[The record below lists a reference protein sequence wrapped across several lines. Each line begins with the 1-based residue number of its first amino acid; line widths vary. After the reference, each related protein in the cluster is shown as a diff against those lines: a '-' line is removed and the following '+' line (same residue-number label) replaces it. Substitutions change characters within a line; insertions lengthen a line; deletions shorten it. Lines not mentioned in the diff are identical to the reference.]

1 MLPRPHRLRI
11 LATASIAA
19 AVAANG
25 GASAQGAGTTSGAAK
40 PDAGTLGGAG
50 TTQSARRVIDG
61 STLGGFVLP
70 TKAIEGSC
78 TMSATRGWRWKV
90 DDTQRLFLEGDVRV
104 SLGGYSF
111 SAKRASVWINRL
123 PLATGDATQI
133 AVWFERAEEP
143 TRRAGLGASG
153 RDLLVT
159 TSFLGETKLTLVAPE
174 NGAPRDAAFIAA
186 GNARLAR
193 YLQQLAKG
201 IDDGTVTLQAQPTRD
216 VPAKPADPM
225 PVPGGAL
232 AGAPT
237 AAPDDL
243 PSSIELAAPSVGA
256 VPIFRPDGTVSF
268 SADSVVIDERNDRV
282 AVQGMV
288 ELEYLGSV
296 NGEERRL
303 QLSAERG
310 VIFLAA
316 GSLTGL
322 REGSRTL
329 QASSVEGIYLE
340 GAVHASD
347 GEYTLRGAQVY
358 YDLVENRAAIVDAV
372 LRTYDRRRTELPIY
386 TRAAEM
392 RQVAADQWVAER
404 ATVST
409 SEFFTPHLAIGVD
422 RVTVTQQ
429 PDLPGEPG
437 TGGMY
442 IDADGAAI
450 EVGGGRILPLPGY
463 EGRVDR
469 IPLRGLQTGYE
480 QGRGVE
486 LGTDWDLLA
495 LVGSAPVAGLD
506 AELSIDGYTERGPG
520 VGTTFSLS
528 EGLGSGVIDLYGLY
542 DFGGTDRT
550 SSGLD
555 VEVDAGPRGVI
566 DAEWQT
572 ALSND
577 WALQTQL
584 AYLSD
589 ETFASAWRE
598 VDFDNRREYET
609 SVFFNG
615 VSDNTALS
623 LLAKY
628 DLNDFI
634 SNSYL
639 LASRSYVVDKF
650 PELSYRRYGDEPFE
664 GLTWSQQ
671 WSANLMS
678 LNPTAGSPNSL
689 GVPVGAWG
697 GAILPNEQ
705 VSDGFDDAGY
715 RDNAVSRLDT
725 RHELSLPLTDG
736 VATVTPFV
744 SGQATGY
751 VMDEFDQYSR
761 DAENLRFQAGG
772 GVRGS
777 LKFVRVDDTAQSRL
791 LDVNRMRHIVEPY
804 GTLWAGWDSLET
816 GVLPVYDQDYEGTT
830 GGAAVNIG
838 VRNTFQTQRGGSGAW
853 QSVDWVKLDLGA
865 VLNDA
870 GSDFTPE
877 PLDPADPAAI
887 LRWSQSPIPSFY
899 AFRPEFSQ
907 WGSHAY
913 GMTTWQMSDSLTLGG
928 TMKYL
933 FEDTDFVTDDGSI
946 LPNLALG
953 SLGIEMRH
961 SPVVSTYVE
970 YRYIAPTSSELL
982 QAGVLY
988 RAGKRYM
995 IAVSPQYDIEAGE
1008 LRAMAGSLTRTFP
1021 DFDLN
1026 ASAGYDLIEDDT
1038 FIGLSLSIPAGSKS
1052 SNFGAY
1058 NPAMGGYR

>member
-1 MLPRPHRLRI
+1 MQTTPVRIRI
-11 LATASIAA
+11 LAATSLVAAVTAASAVAQTTPSATNANTPPTGNSDGTAS
-19 AVAANG
+19 
-25 GASAQGAGTTSGAAK
+25 T
-40 PDAGTLGGAG
+40 DAR
-50 TTQSARRVIDG
+50 ARRAIDG
-61 STLGGFVLP
+61 TSLGGFVFP
-70 TKAIEGSC
+70 TKALDGAC
-78 TMSATRGWRWKV
+78 TMSAVRGWRWKT
-90 DDTQRLFLEGDVRV
+90 DDTQRLYLEGDVRV
-104 SLGGYSF
+104 AVGGYSF

-123 PLATGDATQI
+123 PLANGAATQVAI
-133 AVWFERAEEP
+133 WFERADEP

-159 TSFLGETKLTLVAPE
+159 TSYLGETKLSLVAPE
-174 NGAPRDAAFIAA
+174 DGTAPDAAFLAA

-193 YLQQLAKG
+193 YLQQLSKG
-201 IDDGTVTLQAQPTRD
+201 INDGTVSLGARPTINARTKSSD
-216 VPAKPADPM
+216 PA
-225 PVPGGAL
+225 PVPGDAL
-232 AGAPT
+232 AGPVVSAE
-237 AAPDDL
+237 DDL
-243 PSSIELAAPSVGA
+243 PNEIALATPSVGA
-256 VPIFRPDGTVSF
+256 LPIFRPDGTVSF
-268 SADSVVIDERNDRV
+268 SADSVVIDERTDRV

-288 ELEYLGSV
+288 ELEYLAAVDGA
-296 NGEERRL
+296 ERKL

-310 VIFLAA
+310 VIFLTKGA
-316 GSLTGL
+316 LTGL
-322 REGSRTL
+322 REGSRTVD
-329 QASSVEGIYLE
+329 ASAVEGIYLE

-358 YDLVENRAAIVDAV
+358 YDLVTNRAAIVDAV
-372 LRTYDRRRTELPIY
+372 LRTYDRRREDLPIY

-392 RQVAADQWVAER
+392 RQVAADQWTAER

-429 PDLPGEPG
+429 PDVPGIPDS
-437 TGGMY
+437 GGMFVE
-442 IDADGAAI
+442 ADGAAI
-450 EVGGGRILPLPGY
+450 EVSGKRIVPLPGY

-469 IPLRGLQTGYE
+469 VPIRGVQVGYE
-480 QGRGVE
+480 DERGVE
-486 LGTDWDLLA
+486 IGTDWDLLA
-495 LVGSAPVAGLD
+495 LVGSGPVAGLD
-506 AELSIDGYTERGPG
+506 AELSVDVFTERGPG

-572 ALSND
+572 ALSAD
-577 WALQTQL
+577 WTLQTQM

-609 SVFFNG
+609 SLFFNG
-615 VSDNTALS
+615 VSENTALS

-650 PELSYRRYGDEPFE
+650 PELSYRRYGDEPFD
-664 GLTWSQQ
+664 GFTWTQQ
-671 WSANLMS
+671 WSANMMS
-678 LNPTAGSPNSL
+678 LNPTSGTPNSL
-689 GVPVGAWG
+689 GVPTGAWG
-697 GAILPNEQ
+697 GAIAANE
-705 VSDGFDDAGY
+705 SIFDAFEDAGY

-736 VATVTPFV
+736 VATMSPFV
-744 SGQATGY
+744 TGQATGY
-751 VMDEFDQYSR
+751 VLDEFDQYSR

-772 GVRGS
+772 GVRAS
-777 LKFVRVDDTAQSRL
+777 LKYVRVDDAVQSRL
-791 LDVNRMRHIVEPY
+791 LDINRMRHIVEPY
-804 GTLWAGWDSLET
+804 GTLWAGYDSLPD
-816 GVLPVYDQDYEGTT
+816 GALPIYDQDYEGTT
-830 GGAAVNIG
+830 GGAAANIG
-838 VRNTFQTQRGGSGAW
+838 VRQTFQTQRGGSGAW

-865 VLNDA
+865 VVNDG
-870 GSDFTPE
+870 GSDFTPQGF
-877 PLDPADPAAI
+877 DPADPTSL

-899 AFRPEFSQ
+899 SFRPEFSQ

-933 FEDTDFVTDDGSI
+933 FEDRTFVTDDNGV

-953 SLGIEMRH
+953 SLGLEMRH
-961 SPVVSTYVE
+961 SPVVSTYLE

-988 RAGKRYM
+988 RAGKRYL
-995 IAVSPQYDIEAGE
+995 IAVSPQYDLEAGE
-1008 LRAMAGSLTRTFP
+1008 MRAVAGSLTRTFP
-1021 DFDLN
+1021 DFDLS

-1038 FIGLSLSIPAGSKS
+1038 FVGLSLSIPAGSQQS
-1052 SNFGAY
+1052 DFGNY

>member
-1 MLPRPHRLRI
+1 VPPS
-11 LATASIAA
+11 ASTFLCSLSTVVTA
-19 AVAANG
+19 AVTAHCPAELP
-25 GASAQGAGTTSGAAK
+25 QGAADTPPAATT
-40 PDAGTLGGAG
+40 
-50 TTQSARRVIDG
+50 RRAIDG
-61 STLGGFVLP
+61 TSLGGFVLP
-70 TKAIEGSC
+70 TKAIAGSC

-104 SLGGYSF
+104 ALGGYTF

-133 AVWFERAEEP
+133 AVWFERADEP

-159 TSFLGETKLTLVAPE
+159 TSYLGETKLSLVSAE
-174 NGAPRDAAFIAA
+174 SGAPRDGAFIAA

-193 YLQQLAKG
+193 YLQQLSKG
-201 IDDGTVTLQAQPTRD
+201 VVDGTATLGVQPTRD
-216 VPAKPADPM
+216 TPSKPADPM
-225 PVPGGAL
+225 PTPGGAL
-232 AGAPT
+232 VDMPA

-243 PSSIELAAPSVGA
+243 PSAFDLAVPSVGA
-256 VPIFRPDGTVSF
+256 LPIFRPDGTVGF
-268 SADSVVIDERNDRV
+268 SADSVVIDERSDRV

-288 ELEYLGSV
+288 ELEYLGSID
-296 NGEERRL
+296 GAERRL

-310 VIFLAA
+310 VIFLAPGA
-316 GSLTGL
+316 LKGL
-322 REGSRTL
+322 REGSRTVE
-329 QASSVEGIYLE
+329 ASSVEGIYLE

-347 GEYTLRGAQVY
+347 GEYTLRGAQIY
-358 YDLVENRAAIVDAV
+358 YDLANNRAAIVDAV
-372 LRTYDRRRTELPIY
+372 LRTYDRRRTDLPIY

-392 RQVAADQWVAER
+392 RQVAADQWVADR

-422 RVTVTQQ
+422 RVTVTKQ

-486 LGTDWDLLA
+486 FGTDWDLLA

-506 AELSIDGYTERGPG
+506 AELSVDAYTERGPG

-528 EGLGSGVIDLYGLY
+528 EDLGSGVVDLYGLY

-555 VEVDAGPRGVI
+555 VDVDAGPRGVI

-577 WALQTQL
+577 WSVQTQL

-664 GLTWSQQ
+664 GMTWSQQ

-689 GVPVGAWG
+689 GVPTGAWG

-725 RHELSLPLTDG
+725 RHELSLPMTDG
-736 VATVTPFV
+736 VATVAPFV

-777 LKFVRVDDTAQSRL
+777 LKFVHVDDSAQSRL

-804 GTLWAGWDSLET
+804 GTLWAGWDSLDT

-865 VLNDA
+865 VLNDS
-870 GSDFTPE
+870 GSDFTPQ
-877 PLDPADPAAI
+877 PLDPTDPASL

-899 AFRPEFSQ
+899 SFRPEFSQ

-913 GMTTWQMSDSLTLGG
+913 GATTWQMSDSLTLGG

-933 FEDTDFVTDDGSI
+933 FDDTDFVTDDGSI

-970 YRYIAPTSSELL
+970 YRYVAPTSSELL

-1008 LRAMAGSLTRTFP
+1008 MRAVAGSLTRTFP

-1038 FIGLSLSIPAGSKS
+1038 FVGLSLSIPAGSKS